1 MSVGVAIL
9 IVEGV
14 MKMEKSVRE
23 VWFSAEAVAERR
35 ALWEAKVAREQ
46 KGKQAF
52 EKFVG
57 QFKKVFKLA

>member
-1 MSVGVAIL
+1 
-9 IVEGV
+9 VEGV